1 MFRLSCLTISAVLG
15 LFTNG
20 LLGQGFQTVFPTLN
34 GAVLLDSVS
43 SHYTPSVVL
52 PYNMARDTLYAKVLA
67 IDDDTLRC
75 IYSGHTLYLDPT
87 QDPTQYVFL
96 GGGTNGI
103 NAEHAYPQ
111 SKGAADGNARSDM
124 HHLFPARIP
133 VNEARGSKPYA
144 DIPDAQTK
152 QWFIKNQIYL
162 SKPTQNIDAYTES
175 NDLAFEPRESVKGD
189 VARAIFYMYTVY
201 RTQFNLADPVFFET
215 QRPTLCRWQQ
225 QDPADAGELRKTWRI
240 AAYQEGKPN
249 PFVLDCS
256 LAYRCWCPETPPV
269 NCTVGATEAHTPPG
283 LSLQAWPNP
292 TNGPIQIAMQLPFE
306 GDVQVQ
312 LHSAMGQ
319 ILQSFTQEKV
329 AAGDFKLPLH
339 WTGEHCGLLFLEVR
353 LQDRKGKVV
362 SQNVVLILHKN

>member
-1 MFRLSCLTISAVLG
+1 MFRLSCFAISAAFILFVPG
-15 LFTNG
+15 LS
-20 LLGQGFQTVFPTLN
+20 GQGFQAVFPALN

-43 SHYTPSVVL
+43 SHYKPSVVL

-67 IDDDTLRC
+67 IDDDTVRC
-75 IYSGHTLYLDPT
+75 IYSGHVLYLDPT
-87 QDPTQYVFL
+87 QDPTQYVYL
-96 GGGTNGI
+96 NGGTNGI

-175 NDLAFEPRESVKGD
+175 NDVSFEPRESVKGD
-189 VARAIFYMYTVY
+189 VARAIFYMYTLY
-201 RTQFNLADPVFFET
+201 QTQFNLADPVFFES
-215 QRPTLCRWQQ
+215 QRLTLCRWQQ

-240 AAYQEGKPN
+240 ALYQEGKPN

-256 LAYRCWCPETPPV
+256 LAHRCWCPETPPF
-269 NCTVGATEAHTPPG
+269 NCTVGATEVSAPSA
-283 LSLQAWPNP
+283 LNLQVWPNP
-292 TNGPIQIAMQLPFE
+292 TSSPAQIAMQLPFE
-306 GDVQVQ
+306 GDVRVL
-312 LHSAMGQ
+312 LHSTTGQ
-319 ILQSFTQEKV
+319 VLQSFIQEKV
-329 AAGDFKLPLH
+329 AAGDFKLPLQ
-339 WTGEHCGLLFLEVR
+339 WTGDHPGLLFLEAQ

-362 SQNVVLILHKN
+362 SQRIRVLVL